1 MIFHVSFTGSH
12 DITLMRDMRDAL
24 GALGPVYGNKPELS
38 NLTLSLTIVEP
49 GDIVFL
55 TSDGLSDNFDPVVG
69 KFVEPFTSES
79 LKGPSTSDSVGSV
92 PPEKRHEYK
101 RSSSANQTSEIN
113 KKKSVNIVAAN
124 TSADTQHSLK
134 QNPLQ
139 PSSSTS
145 AVISVKPPKA
155 LHAMGKQKISGGGP
169 ASSTTASNTKRP
181 QFSRSHTVIEPRAK
195 PISAARRL
203 IPTIPKS
210 PAGLP
215 LVTGPQRHTLT
226 LLRLED
232 LLCYGINNT
241 SQPCQSA
248 KNLCHLLVDFSKII
262 TSAKR
267 KVLEQR
273 ELFYRTTVGHN
284 GTKQEVEMTKLQ
296 QRAARKRVIDSP
308 MFSSLPGKLDHA
320 SIVAITINPKSRP
333 ETRHIPF
340 EETNF

>member
-1 MIFHVSFTGSH
+1 
-12 DITLMRDMRDAL
+12 MRDMRDAL

-79 LKGPSTSDSVGSV
+79 LKLPSTSDSAVV
-92 PPEKRHEYK
+92 PPPENRHEYK
-101 RSSSANQTSEIN
+101 RSSSANQTSDIN
-113 KKKSVNIVAAN
+113 KKKSVNIVVA
-124 TSADTQHSLK
+124 TITTDTQSSLK
-134 QNPLQ
+134 QIPLQ

-145 AVISVKPPKA
+145 AVISAKPPKPS
-155 LHAMGKQKISGGGP
+155 HSMGKQKISGGRP
-169 ASSTTASNTKRP
+169 NSSATATSNTKRP
-181 QFSRSHTVIEPRAK
+181 QFIRSHTVIEPRAK
-195 PISAARRL
+195 LISARRTVP
-203 IPTIPKS
+203 PTIPKS

-241 SQPCQSA
+241 SQPCETA
-248 KNLCHLLVDFSKII
+248 KNLCQLLVDFAKII

-273 ELFYRTTVGHN
+273 ELFYRTTVGHS
-284 GTKQEVEMTKLQ
+284 GTKQEVEMTRLQ
-296 QRAARKRVIDSP
+296 QRAARKRVIDSA

-320 SIVAITINPKSRP
+320 SIVAITISPKSRP
-333 ETRHIPF
+333 ETRQIPF